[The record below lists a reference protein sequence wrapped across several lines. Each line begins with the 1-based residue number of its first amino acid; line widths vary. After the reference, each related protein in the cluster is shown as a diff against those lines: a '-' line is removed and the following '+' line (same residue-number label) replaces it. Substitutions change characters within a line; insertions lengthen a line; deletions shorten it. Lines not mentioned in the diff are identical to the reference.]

1 MFHVQYDME
10 KWNIKIFS
18 IMTLYYYC
26 SLITGMKMMTEYGDP
41 QRSQILLT
49 KDRGRLR
56 WFGALLVINSNEMHC
71 KYLSTEVTLGV
82 LHRKFYLAAEN
93 QEPKLQRKME
103 DSMDWQS
110 RYSSLCSVEERGI
123 LFKIFHIHSLI
134 IELLLCL

>member
-1 MFHVQYDME
+1 ME

-56 WFGALLVINSNEMHC
+56 
-71 KYLSTEVTLGV
+71 
-82 LHRKFYLAAEN
+82 
-93 QEPKLQRKME
+93 
-103 DSMDWQS
+103 
-110 RYSSLCSVEERGI
+110 
-123 LFKIFHIHSLI
+123 
-134 IELLLCL
+134 